1 MYITNPLKL
10 MQKLLEV
17 NYALYKEQEISEKE
31 YLWRIKPI
39 DEEIT
44 RLEMATLQDTLVWKE
59 SFLIH
64 TPKLK
69 RKVFLDDLT
78 KKQVRY

>member
-1 MYITNPLKL
+1 

-17 NYALYKEQEISEKE
+17 NYALYKEQKISEKE

-44 RLEMATLQDTLVWKE
+44 RLEMATLQDTLAWKE
-59 SFLIH
+59 SFLRH

-69 RKVFLDDLT
+69 H
-78 KKQVRY
+78 

>member
-1 MYITNPLKL
+1 
-10 MQKLLEV
+10 MQKLLEE
-17 NYALYKEQEISEKE
+17 NYKLYKEKEITQKE

-44 RLEMATLQDTLVWKE
+44 RLEMATLRDTLAWRE
-59 SFLIH
+59 SFLTH

-69 RKVFLDDLT
+69 R
-78 KKQVRY
+78 